1 MSDLV
6 LAHRQELVD
15 IADAIRAANGTT
27 SGIKIDEI
35 PQLIEDLGLNY
46 TTGTFTASA
55 TGTSETITHGL
66 GVTPTII
73 IFCKQG
79 TLSTPTTTSSCSASY
94 NDTAISLK
102 IGSYYYH
109 CGNDP
114 AYVSAY
120 SRSYCSTTSSYKY
133 VSKYY
138 YYKNLQQGYSTSA
151 TTSYSIKATNSTTF
165 KTPTYIRAG
174 GTYVWYAIGGLEL

>member
-46 TTGTFTASA
+46 TSGTYTASS
-55 TGTSETITHGL
+55 TGTSATITHGL
-66 GVTPTII
+66 GVTPTIV
-73 IFCKQG
+73 IFCKKGSFSIPSTTASCG
-79 TLSTPTTTSSCSASY
+79 TSY
-94 NDTAISLK
+94 SDTAISVK
-102 IGSYYYH
+102 IGSYYYY

-114 AYVSAY
+114 SYVSAY
-120 SRSYCSTTSSYKY
+120 SRSYCSTTGSYRY
-133 VSKYY
+133 ITKYY
-138 YYKNLQQGYSTSA
+138 YYKNLQQGY
-151 TTSYSIKATNSTTF
+151 TTGTVTNYSVNNVNSTTF
-165 KTPTYIRAG
+165 KTPTYIQSG
-174 GTYVWYAIGGLEL
+174 GSYVWYAIGGL